1 MLLTPARL
9 LGMSQELGKMPTTF
23 AQFLQPCSAAH
34 AQSHRK
40 VELIDLKELQGLC
53 GNDLLPIKAEV
64 N

>member
-1 MLLTPARL
+1 
-9 LGMSQELGKMPTTF
+9 MSQELGKVPTTF